1 MKKQFLML
9 VAIVVLA
16 LPLKANNFTGQL
28 CEEET
33 LAAIVS
39 QTGEILS
46 CLEILSKEERLA
58 YYATEIFAEQNKQL
72 MEKFDNLSGTSKRY
86 AFSEFKNLLIGSAEK
101 INKQAKVS
109 VMNICDLIL
118 TLDLQDCEDTYGFN
132 GSLGYRPSDL
142 WACRANAFLAHERCL
157 AP

>member
-16 LPLKANNFTGQL
+16 LPLKANNFVTQP

-39 QTGEILS
+39 QTEEILS
-46 CLEILSKEERLA
+46 CLETLSKEERLA
-58 YYATEIFAEQNKQL
+58 YYGTATFTMQNKQL
-72 MEKFDNLSGTSKRY
+72 MEKFDKLSNTSKLY
-86 AFSEFKNLLIGSAEK
+86 AFSKFKNLLIGSVEK

-109 VMNICDLIL
+109 YMNFCDIIL
-118 TLDLQDCEDTYGFN
+118 MIDLQDCEYAYGLNSPN
-132 GSLGYRPSDL
+132 GYNPSAYY
-142 WACRANAFLAHERCL
+142 ACTANAFYAHERCL